1 LKNLELFSVFFPI
14 FFEVVSSF
22 SLCFAWKHTM
32 HDHLLLLL
40 LLLLVIPLIF
50 RH

>member
-1 LKNLELFSVFFPI
+1 LKNLELFSFFFLF

-32 HDHLLLLL
+32 HDHHHLLL